1 MVKTER
7 KVLYILEN
15 PSINSEEHDGAKQ
28 QRRWRVYFDNLEYTS
43 ADFVVISGKWSYI
56 LFICAFMW
64 SEVMVH
70 LQDLFRNKRSITVFV
85 QLEF

>member
-28 QRRWRVYFDNLEYTS
+28 QRRWRVYFDNLEYTT

-56 LFICAFMW
+56 LFICNVPVPAGSGRYRWASSACARMW
-64 SEVMVH
+64 GVYTMA
-70 LQDLFRNKRSITVFV
+70 
-85 QLEF
+85 